1 MQSNKQLLEKIDRF
15 KGELDKRGQ
24 ILASVYGI
32 SQLLNRPANRDKI
45 LKSILHESQK
55 IFGFTRCVIL
65 LINKEDNKLEAKYCL
80 GYTLKEEERAFAHP
94 LCLDTQ
100 LCRETIVAKTGK
112 TIYIRDIENDTD
124 LTEFDRKMEKFW
136 KRVSTIAVPLKI
148 NREIIG
154 VLEGD
159 RRQKMVLSKSDI
171 KLLTSFANQA
181 SIILEIARLY
191 YQIAAER
198 NIAENI
204 LESAPN
210 GILAIDQYKRIGS
223 INRKAEEIIRMKR
236 QRVLGKPIADIFRHD
251 IVDMFNDSIDNHNTV
266 KYLEVVRD
274 RKDGRTEVYGVS
286 SSRLK
291 SPLNDGAGA
300 IITLQD
306 LTEIKQT
313 EEMLRRVDNLSSL
326 GRMSASIAHEIRNP
340 LASINFNVQLLSKKM
355 VYDQEMQR
363 ISNNILE
370 GIDRINMIIKLTLDF
385 SKNVS
390 PSMTYGYIN
399 DIIEESITLIDQ
411 QLKSQKIEVK
421 RDLCNS
427 IPQLLFDPHQLRNAF
442 VNILLNAAEAT
453 PRGGAIRISS
463 RIEQSTMFGGT
474 RSLLLSIKDNGIGI
488 PQENLKKIFDPFFTT
503 KQEGTGLG
511 LSIVHKI
518 LEQHNVLIDVKSRE
532 SKGTNFCMIFPLKG
546 NGMQHAEI

>member
-1 MQSNKQLLEKIDRF
+1 
-15 KGELDKRGQ
+15 
-24 ILASVYGI
+24 
-32 SQLLNRPANRDKI
+32 
-45 LKSILHESQK
+45 
-55 IFGFTRCVIL
+55 
-65 LINKEDNKLEAKYCL
+65 
-80 GYTLKEEERAFAHP
+80 
-94 LCLDTQ
+94 
-100 LCRETIVAKTGK
+100 
-112 TIYIRDIENDTD
+112 
-124 LTEFDRKMEKFW
+124 
-136 KRVSTIAVPLKI
+136 
-148 NREIIG
+148 
-154 VLEGD
+154 
-159 RRQKMVLSKSDI
+159 
-171 KLLTSFANQA
+171 
-181 SIILEIARLY
+181 
-191 YQIAAER
+191 
-198 NIAENI
+198 
-204 LESAPN
+204 
-210 GILAIDQYKRIGS
+210 
-223 INRKAEEIIRMKR
+223 
-236 QRVLGKPIADIFRHD
+236 
-251 IVDMFNDSIDNHNTV
+251 
-266 KYLEVVRD
+266 
-274 RKDGRTEVYGVS
+274 
-286 SSRLK
+286 
-291 SPLNDGAGA
+291 
-300 IITLQD
+300 
-306 LTEIKQT
+306 
-313 EEMLRRVDNLSSL
+313 
-326 GRMSASIAHEIRNP
+326 MSASIAHEIRNP